1 MKTDKIGFI
10 GLGLIGG
17 SIAKAIKK
25 FYPSTNMIAIASS
38 DETCKLAYDDAVI
51 SNDKNIPLDEFCD
64 CDIIFLCS
72 PVQVNVEYMSKLKNI
87 ISKDCIITDVGS
99 VKGDISKAA
108 KELNLTSRFIG
119 GHPMTGAEKTGFA
132 NAKESLLENAYYIL
146 TAEDDLD
153 RKKLDEFD
161 TFIKSL
167 GAITLKM
174 KPSDHDYATAAI
186 SHLPHVVSATL
197 VNLVK
202 NSDDNAGTCKTIAAG
217 GFKDI
222 TRISSSSPIMWQHI
236 CLTNKDE
243 IIKLIDAY
251 ANELS
256 NFREAIAA
264 SDEKQIIDLFSS
276 AKDYRDSLTIPVANP
291 AWSIFELYLYVEDK
305 PGTILAALTL
315 LFIANISIK
324 NLDIIHNREFEP
336 GVLRIEFYHE
346 PELLKAYEIYQRN
359 EYDVKLRKE

>member
-1 MKTDKIGFI
+1 MKRDKIGFV

-17 SIAKAIKK
+17 SIAKAIKNK
-25 FYPSTNMIAIASS
+25 YPETRMIAVASK
-38 DETCKLAYDDAVI
+38 DATCKQACDAGVI
-51 SNDKNIPLDEFCD
+51 ENDRNVDLSEFSD

-72 PVQVNVEYMSKLKNI
+72 PVQVNVDYMEKLVKVI
-87 ISKDCIITDVGS
+87 GTDCILTDVGS

-108 KELNLTSRFIG
+108 SRLGIADQFIG
-119 GHPMTGAEKTGFA
+119 GHPMTGAEKTGFE
-132 NAKESLLENAYYIL
+132 NAREALLENAYYIL
-146 TAEDDLD
+146 TAEDDFD
-153 RKKLDEFD
+153 KTVLDEFSD
-161 TFIKSL
+161 FISSL
-167 GAITLKM
+167 GPVTLKM
-174 KPSDHDYATAAI
+174 KPEDHDHATAAI
-186 SHLPHVVSATL
+186 SHLPHVVSASL

-202 NSDDNAGTCKTIAAG
+202 NTDDEFGTCKTIAAG

-222 TRISSSSPIMWQHI
+222 TRISSSSPVMWQHI

-243 IIKLIDAY
+243 ILKLLDAY
-251 ANELS
+251 TEELS
-256 NFREAIAA
+256 KFREVIAS
-264 SDEKQIIDLFSS
+264 SDDRGIMDLFTS
-276 AKDYRDSLTIPVANP
+276 AKDYRDSLSIPVSHP
-291 AWSIFELYLYVEDK
+291 AIRVHELYLYVEDK

-315 LFIANISIK
+315 LFIADISIK